1 MTEKTTFTLDGRE
14 VEAGPDETIWQ
25 VAEREG
31 VEIPHLCWLPE
42 PGYRADGPV
51 WSRSRAN
58 GRLPH
63 PVSASPRPA
72 WWSTPPMNVRK
83 PREKW

>member
-25 VAEREG
+25 VAERE
-31 VEIPHLCWLPE
+31 
-42 PGYRADGPV
+42 
-51 WSRSRAN
+51 
-58 GRLPH
+58 H